1 MKGGWKYK
9 LLKELCDTGA
19 GGTPLKQHD
28 EYYVGG
34 TIPWLR
40 SGEVCQKEIYKT
52 ELFITEL
59 GLNNSSARLFPVN
72 TVLIAM
78 YGATAGQVGILK
90 IEATTNQAVCGILPN
105 ENFIPEFLYYF
116 FLSYKDK
123 LVAQAVGGAQPN
135 ISQIKIK
142 NTLIPNIPLSEQ
154 QRIVEIL
161 DNAFAKIDAVKQNA
175 ERNLKNT
182 QELFQSVL
190 SHELLKKQ
198 GWISTKLE
206 NVCSLYQ
213 GLAIN
218 AKTKHLLIDKSSIP
232 LLRIK
237 DLKNNTEELYV
248 KEEGYPPSSLV
259 QKNDILYTRTGSL
272 GLVFTGRYGVLH
284 NNCFK
289 IVPTKDIDRDY
300 LIWFL
305 QENRFKKRILSLA
318 ERAAQPDITH
328 KLFKEQIIPYPSLS
342 EQQQI
347 VSKLDALSEKCKELE
362 KNYQQTIDDCDDLK
376 KAILAK
382 AFNGEL

>member
-1 MKGGWKYK
+1 MKEGWQVKKLGEVVKYV
-9 LLKELCDTGA
+9 KEQGKYTL
-19 GGTPLKQHD
+19 P
-28 EYYVGG
+28 YVGMEHIKSFSSHFIG
-34 TIPWLR
+34 DTNPMEVMSNTFMFKKGDLLYGRLRPYLQKVWLATFDGHC
-40 SGEVCQKEIYKT
+40 ST
-52 ELFITEL
+52 ELFPIRTGYEI
-59 GLNNSSARLFPVN
+59 NVSF
-72 TVLIAM
+72 
-78 YGATAGQVGILK
+78 LK
-90 IEATTNQAVCGILPN
+90 YW
-105 ENFIPEFLYYF
+105 FLT
-116 FLSYKDK
+116 D
-123 LVAQAVGGAQPN
+123 N
-135 ISQIKIK
+135 ISNKI
-142 NTLIPNIPLSEQ
+142 NDTSTGARMPRANMNEVLTFEIPFPPLSEQ
-154 QRIVEIL
+154 QRIVEVL

-182 QELFQSVL
+182 QDLFQSVL

-237 DLKNNTEELYV
+237 DLKNNAEELYV

-305 QENRFKKRILSLA
+305 QENGFKKRILSLA

-328 KLFKEQIIPYPSLS
+328 KLFKEQIISYPSLL
-342 EQQQI
+342 EQQHI
-347 VSKLDALSEKCKELE
+347 VSKLNALSEKCKELE
-362 KNYQQTIDDCDDLK
+362 NSYQQTINNCDELK